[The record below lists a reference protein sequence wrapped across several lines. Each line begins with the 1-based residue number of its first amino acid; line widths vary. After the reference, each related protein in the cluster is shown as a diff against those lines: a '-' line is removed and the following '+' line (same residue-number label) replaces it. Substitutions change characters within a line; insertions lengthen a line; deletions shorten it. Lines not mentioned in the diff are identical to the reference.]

1 MRLVYNGYA
10 AWWVQYQGGGERESG
25 ESSEIVD
32 SRVL

>member
-10 AWWVQYQGGGERESG
+10 AWWVQYQGGERESG